1 MVEFSSRHYVNTL
14 SLTSRYKIL
23 ISPLE
28 RIEDP
33 LLLSIQKET
42 TALFGFQTRISS
54 LFKHLDFA
62 YSPER
67 NQYNSTTILQQLA
80 QKLPREFIKVL
91 GVTKVD
97 LYIPVLTH
105 VYGEAQLQGS
115 ASLISTY
122 RLSENLCTE
131 GPGEHFRKR
140 AIKESLHEL
149 GHCFNL
155 KHCKEP
161 SCTMHYCRSTYDVD
175 QKANRLCR
183 YCQVFMQD
191 ELKRLSRE
199 PGG

>member
-1 MVEFSSRHYVNTL
+1 MG
-14 SLTSRYKIL
+14 K
-23 ISPLE
+23 
-28 RIEDP
+28 IEDP
-33 LLLSIQKET
+33 LLLSVQKEI

-54 LFKHLDFA
+54 LLKNLEFA
-62 YSPER
+62 FNAER
-67 NQYNSTTILQQLA
+67 SQYNSTTVLQTLA
-80 QKLPREFIKVL
+80 QSLPPEFIKVL
-91 GVTKVD
+91 GITDVD

-131 GPGEHFRKR
+131 MPREHFHNR

-155 KHCKEP
+155 KHCKEH
-161 SCTMHYCRSTYDVD
+161 SCIMHYCRSTHDVD
-175 QKANRLCR
+175 QKANHLCR

-191 ELKRLSRE
+191 ELQRLAK
-199 PGG
+199 GLGA